1 MNVLRGQRR
10 PGGGGTRLGY
20 GNPIGNSMSKPGVI
34 GNGLEISGENDG
46 RLKATDASNMS
57 TVGEDYPINKEILER
72 SGVVVIIAEEKGR

>member
-34 GNGLEISGENDG
+34 GNGLEISGEMMAD
-46 RLKATDASNMS
+46 
-57 TVGEDYPINKEILER
+57 
-72 SGVVVIIAEEKGR
+72 